1 MRLATFNIEN
11 MFERPAAMNLPE
23 WSDGRQVLQDFSEL
37 NNLISKT
44 VYTSAA
50 KKKLLKIM
58 ERNKGL
64 LTQGRSKYIRRREVR
79 GKLVKKPRGKP
90 RIIRVD
96 GRRDWIG
103 WFELVEDQINED
115 AISNTARIIKLV
127 GADMM
132 CLIEADNRI
141 ALTRFND
148 AVLKQVGGTPYE
160 HAMLIDGND
169 ARGID
174 VGILTRKNLTVDS
187 MVSHV
192 DDQDSTGK
200 IFSRDCAEYRVRL
213 PGGDRLLLMNNHFK
227 SKGFGSQSSSNKKR
241 KRQAGRVRK
250 IYDQR
255 RAEGWNLIAV
265 LGDFNDTPDRAPLAP
280 LLRNGSDLIDV
291 MVHPRFVGDGRVGTH
306 GNGTKSGK
314 LDYILLSPALSNRVT
329 MAGIERRGFW
339 GGKHG
344 TLFPHL
350 PEITNALEAASDHA
364 ALWVDF

>member
-1 MRLATFNIEN
+1 MTHL
-11 MFERPAAMNLPE
+11 
-23 WSDGRQVLQDFSEL
+23 S
-37 NNLISKT
+37 
-44 VYTSAA
+44 
-50 KKKLLKIM
+50 
-58 ERNKGL
+58 
-64 LTQGRSKYIRRREVR
+64 RR
-79 GKLVKKPRGKP
+79 
-90 RIIRVD
+90 
-96 GRRDWIG
+96 
-103 WFELVEDQINED
+103 
-115 AISNTARIIKLV
+115 T
-127 GADMM
+127 
-132 CLIEADNRI
+132 LIEADNRI

-174 VGILTRKNLTVDS
+174 VGILTRKNWTIES

-200 IFSRDCAEYRVRL
+200 IFSRDCAEYRVLL
-213 PGGDRLLLMNNHFK
+213 PGGDRLLLMINHFK

-241 KRQAGRVRK
+241 KRQARRVRK

-280 LLRNGSDLIDV
+280 ILRNGSDLIDV
-291 MVHPRFVGDGRVGTH
+291 MIHPRFVGDGRVGTH

-329 MAGIERRGFW
+329 MAGVERRGVW

-344 TLFPHL
+344 TLFPHI
-350 PEITNALEAASDHA
+350 PEITNPLEAASDHA